1 MSKKY
6 FNSGR
11 AYEVENIEF
20 SLEGYV
26 IVVPEGNEA
35 VKKSAQLL
43 KGCFSAQGAELDI
56 VSDLTEP
63 VEREVLVGETNRVE
77 RKKRL
82 KEGMVI
88 SEITEDGKL
97 LITGG
102 HPVTVE
108 SAVKRFIRLKK
119 NEGEIVTFSELTDF
133 QSKKP
138 GGYEYVW
145 GDEFEDSEFDLT
157 KWNFK
162 PRMSGNAEVT
172 VSCDKDVI
180 KIYDGHATL
189 RAMHWTD
196 PEDPN
201 KKYKVPKSLCTH
213 DTMNFDYGYA
223 EIRAN
228 VPFINGV
235 WPSFWATTS
244 CTVKG
249 SRNMAWHAEIDCF
262 EVFGSPDVAVAN
274 IHKWYDEFDYNTV
287 YDRDPSKR
295 AHFQYPSKNKP
306 VWHAPDPDTINNE
319 WHTYGFEKTE
329 TAVNFFVDGEY
340 IGCCDITETFDQHP
354 DMSVFHDPVFL
365 IMNNHVF
372 ADAASFKPTL
382 ISDNPDKLPAD
393 YHIDW
398 VRLYMKPDKGNLYI
412 NETPAEYPER
422 K

>member
-6 FNSGR
+6 FNSGKI
-11 AYEVENIEF
+11 YEVENIEF
-20 SLEGYV
+20 SVEGYV

-35 VKKSAQLL
+35 VKKSAQLFL
-43 KGCFSAQGAELDI
+43 EYYKAQGIELKMTEDSAEPCEKEILI
-56 VSDLTEP
+56 
-63 VEREVLVGETNRVE
+63 GETNRIE
-77 RKKRL
+77 RKKVL
-82 KEGMVI
+82 KEGMVV
-88 SEITEDGKL
+88 SELTEDGKL

-102 HPVTVE
+102 HAVTVE
-108 SAVKRFIRLKK
+108 CAVKRFIRLKK
-119 NEGEIVTFSELTDF
+119 NEGEIVTFSEFTDF
-133 QSKKP
+133 QSRKP

-162 PRMSGNAEVT
+162 ARMSGNAEVK
-172 VSCDKDVI
+172 VSCDRDVL

-196 PEDPN
+196 PEDED
-201 KKYKVPKSLCTH
+201 KKYKVPMSLCTH

-228 VPFINGV
+228 VPYINGV

-249 SRNMAWHAEIDCF
+249 SRNMAWHGEIDCF
-262 EVFGSPDVAVAN
+262 EVFGSTDSAVAN
-274 IHKWYDEFDYNTV
+274 IHKWYDEFDFRAV
-287 YDRDPSKR
+287 YQKESR
-295 AHFQYPSKNKP
+295 HTQYPAEKRP
-306 VWHAPDPDTINNE
+306 RWTAPNPETINDE

-329 TAVNFFVDGEY
+329 TVVNFYVDGNF
-340 IGCCDITETFDQHP
+340 IGSCDIVNSYDVHP
-354 DMSVFHDPVFL
+354 DMSVFQDPIFL

-372 ADAASFKPTL
+372 ADAASFKPNL
-382 ISDNPDKLPAD
+382 ISDNPGKLPAD

-398 VRLYMKPDKGNLYI
+398 VRLYMKPDKGNIYI
-412 NETPAEYPER
+412 NETPAEYPDR
-422 K
+422 